1 MVTLNGENLY
11 GYVESSDI
19 KATVAGHM
27 YSGVY
32 ADDILENGML
42 VKLGDITDANEI
54 HAIALAEDGDKVV
67 LVSNEALI
75 YDQSTRKG
83 QEEWFYK
90 IEKGEVTRLYEIVEH
105 DRFSVLDYM
114 IDPAGTAVAVG
125 NYVVLDEDTG
135 MYKEIAKG
143 TAEAPADLSD
153 YGFVGK
159 IFAIEPRMLGVTS
172 NAKLVR
178 IIVEKNEVVVPAPTP
193 GPGEGGEEGEDKSGA
208 L

>member
-1 MVTLNGENLY
+1 MVTLNGENFY

-19 KATVAGHM
+19 EATVAGHM

-32 ADDILENGML
+32 ASDILENGML

-54 HAIALAEDGDKVV
+54 HTIALAEKGDKVV

-114 IDPAGTAVAVG
+114 IDPAGDALAVG

-135 MYKEIAKG
+135 MYKEVAKG
-143 TAEAPADLSD
+143 TAEAPADLSA

-193 GPGEGGEEGEDKSGA
+193 GPDGGDEGEDKGA